1 MIEILGIVA
10 SLFIIL
16 AFLFKDVRIIRIL
29 DTVGALLYVIY
40 GILINSWSNIFL
52 NTVLILIQIYRL
64 IELKRN
70 KIIWK
75 NHYTNQLLK

>member
-16 AFLFKDVRIIRIL
+16 AFLFKDIRIIRIL

-40 GILINSWSNIFL
+40 GILIGSWANIFL

-70 KIIWK
+70 RRI
-75 NHYTNQLLK
+75 

>member
-16 AFLFKDVRIIRIL
+16 AFLFKDIRIIRIL
-29 DTVGALLYVIY
+29 DCVGALLYVIY
-40 GILINSWSNIFL
+40 GILIHSWSNIFL
-52 NTVLILIQIYRL
+52 NTMLILIQIYRL

-70 KIIWK
+70 KRI
-75 NHYTNQLLK
+75 

>member
-10 SLFIIL
+10 RLFIIL

-40 GILINSWSNIFL
+40 GILIHSWSNIFL

-70 KIIWK
+70 KRI
-75 NHYTNQLLK
+75 

>member
-16 AFLFKDVRIIRIL
+16 AFLFKDVKIIRIL
-29 DTVGALLYVIY
+29 DTVGALLYVVY
-40 GILINSWSNIFL
+40 GILIHSRANICL

-70 KIIWK
+70 KRI
-75 NHYTNQLLK
+75 

>member
-40 GILINSWSNIFL
+40 GILIHSWSNIFL

-70 KIIWK
+70 KRI
-75 NHYTNQLLK
+75 

>member
-16 AFLFKDVRIIRIL
+16 AFLFKDIRIIRIL
-29 DTVGALLYVIY
+29 DCVGATLYVIY
-40 GILINSWSNIFL
+40 GILIHSWANIFL
-52 NTVLILIQIYRL
+52 NTILILIQIYRL

-70 KIIWK
+70 KRI
-75 NHYTNQLLK
+75 

>member
-1 MIEILGIVA
+1 MIEILGVVA

-29 DTVGALLYVIY
+29 DCVGALLYVIY
-40 GILINSWSNIFL
+40 GILIHSWANIFL
-52 NTVLILIQIYRL
+52 NTILILIQIYRL

-70 KIIWK
+70 RRI
-75 NHYTNQLLK
+75 

>member
-1 MIEILGIVA
+1 MIEVLGILA

-16 AFLFKDVRIIRIL
+16 AFLFKDIRIIRIL
-29 DTVGALLYVIY
+29 DCVGALLYVIY
-40 GILINSWSNIFL
+40 GILIHSSANIFL

-70 KIIWK
+70 RRI
-75 NHYTNQLLK
+75 

>member
-10 SLFIIL
+10 SMFIIL

-29 DTVGALLYVIY
+29 DCVGALLYVVY

-52 NTVLILIQIYRL
+52 NSVLILIQIYRL

-70 KIIWK
+70 KRI
-75 NHYTNQLLK
+75 

>member
-16 AFLFKDVRIIRIL
+16 AFLFKDIRIIRIL

-40 GILINSWSNIFL
+40 GILIQSSANIFL

-70 KIIWK
+70 KRI
-75 NHYTNQLLK
+75 

>member
-16 AFLFKDVRIIRIL
+16 AFLFKDIRIIRIL

-40 GILINSWSNIFL
+40 GILIHSWVNIFL

-64 IELKRN
+64 IELKRS
-70 KIIWK
+70 KRI
-75 NHYTNQLLK
+75 

>member
-16 AFLFKDVRIIRIL
+16 AFLFKDIKIIRIL

-40 GILINSWSNIFL
+40 GILIQSWANIFL

-64 IELKRN
+64 IELKMDKRIQISA
-70 KIIWK
+70 KIK
-75 NHYTNQLLK
+75 N